1 MQFLLIG
8 SMKAKF
14 KIPSAQRK
22 IMYFL
27 MTFDNLNKKKTESGV
42 TETNTYSESG
52 DMSSPSMP
60 TVGKDVFAENSLRHL
75 KKPATA
81 KV

>member
-1 MQFLLIG
+1 MFG
-8 SMKAKF
+8 SKQVESRLHFARTVAILEVAF
-14 KIPSAQRK
+14 K
-22 IMYFL
+22 
-27 MTFDNLNKKKTESGV
+27 NLNKKKTESGV

-52 DMSSPSMP
+52 DMSSSSVP
-60 TVGKDVFAENSLRHL
+60 TLGKDVFAENSLRHL

>member
-1 MQFLLIG
+1 MLG
-8 SMKAKF
+8 SKQVESRLHFARTVTILEVAF
-14 KIPSAQRK
+14 E
-22 IMYFL
+22 
-27 MTFDNLNKKKTESGV
+27 NLNNKKTESGV

-52 DMSSPSMP
+52 DMSSLSVP
-60 TVGKDVFAENSLRHL
+60 TVGKDVFAENPLRHL